1 MPKGIVWNHEMK
13 GHIMVGRKIG
23 RRGFLKGVA
32 GAAVFPYVVSSSAL
46 GKDGAVAPSNKIV
59 VGAIG
64 VGARGTGVMGNFLHQ
79 KDARVVA
86 VCDLKS
92 NVLADRKNR
101 VDRHYGDT
109 GCAAYHDFR
118 DLLARK
124 DIDAVL
130 IATTDHWH
138 VLCALA
144 AAKARKD
151 MYVEK
156 PLGVS
161 LAEDHALRAACKRY
175 GVLFQFGTQQRSS
188 WQFLLACE
196 LVRNEKIGKLKTIN
210 VWSPPSTKGGSTEV
224 VPVPEWLDYEMWLG
238 PAPKVPYTKD
248 RCVNRNWWH
257 IYDYALGFIAGWGI
271 HPLDIALWGAGEKT
285 ACNFEIEGTGVFP
298 TEGAHN
304 CALNWNLKI
313 SYDNGL
319 VMNYTGNPYPDEW
332 KKRYGR
338 TTSHGTAFEGT
349 EGWVHVDRAG
359 INAWPESLLK
369 TEFGPGDVR
378 LIKSNNHVRNLLD
391 CIKTRTRP
399 ICPIDD
405 AVAADTM
412 CHVSDIATRL
422 ERKLK
427 WDWKKEKFIG
437 DDAANRR
444 LRRSMRSPW
453 KL

>member
-1 MPKGIVWNHEMK
+1 
-13 GHIMVGRKIG
+13 MVK
-23 RRGFLKGVA
+23 RRIERRSFLKGAV
-32 GAAVFPYVVSSSAL
+32 GAAMFPYVVSSSAL

-64 VGARGTGVMGNFLHQ
+64 VGPQGTGVMRNFLGQ
-79 KDARVVA
+79 KDAQVVA

-92 NVLADRKNR
+92 NVLADRKKL
-101 VDRHYGDT
+101 VDKRYGDT
-109 GCAAYHDFR
+109 GCAAYSDFR
-118 DLLARK
+118 ELLARK

-138 VLCALA
+138 VLCAIA
-144 AAKARKD
+144 AAKAKKD

-156 PLGVS
+156 PMGVS
-161 LAEDHALRAACKRY
+161 LAEDQALRAACKRY

-188 WQFLLACE
+188 RQFLLACE

-210 VWSPPSTKGGSTEV
+210 VWSPPSSKGGSTEV

-257 IYDYALGFIAGWGI
+257 ISDYALGFIAGWGV
-271 HPLDIALWGAGEKT
+271 HPLDIALWGGGEKT
-285 ACNFEIEGTGVFP
+285 ACNLEIEGSGIFP
-298 TEGAHN
+298 TEGVHN
-304 CALNWNLKI
+304 CALNWDLKLKYA
-313 SYDNGL
+313 SGV
-319 VMNYTGNPYPDEW
+319 VMNYVGNPYPDEW

-338 TTSHGTAFEGT
+338 TQGHGTAFEGT
-349 EGWVHVDRAG
+349 DGWVHVDRGG
-359 INAWPESLLK
+359 INAYPESLLK
-369 TEFGPGDVR
+369 TEFGPNDVR

-391 CIKTRTRP
+391 CIKTRTKT
-399 ICPIDD
+399 ICPIED
-405 AVAADTM
+405 AVAADTL

-422 ERKLK
+422 KRKLR
-427 WDWKKEKFIG
+427 WDAKKEKFVN
-437 DDAANRR
+437 DEAANRR

>member
-1 MPKGIVWNHEMK
+1 MFDKRIE
-13 GHIMVGRKIG
+13 
-23 RRGFLKGVA
+23 RRSFLKGAA
-32 GAAVFPYVVSSSAL
+32 GALAFPYVVSSAAL
-46 GKDGAVAPSNKIV
+46 GRAGAVAPSNKIV

-64 VGARGTGVMGNFLHQ
+64 VGPQGTGVMRNFLGQ
-79 KDARVVA
+79 KDAQVVA

-92 NVLADRKNR
+92 NVLADRKKL
-101 VDRHYGDT
+101 VDKHYGGV
-109 GCAAYHDFR
+109 GCATYHDFR
-118 DLLARK
+118 ELLARK

-138 VLCALA
+138 ALCAIA
-144 AAKARKD
+144 AAKAGKD

-156 PLGVS
+156 PMSVGFD
-161 LAEDHALRAACKRY
+161 EDQALRAACKRY

-188 WQFLLACE
+188 RQFLLACE

-224 VPVPEWLDYEMWLG
+224 VPVPDWLDYEMWLG

-257 IYDYALGFIAGWGI
+257 ISDCALGFIAGWGV
-271 HPLDIALWGAGEKT
+271 HPLDIALWGGGAKT
-285 ACNFEIEGTGVFP
+285 ACNMEIAGSGIFP
-298 TEGAHN
+298 TEGAHD
-304 CALNWNLKI
+304 CALNWDLKLK
-313 SYDNGL
+313 YDSGV

-338 TTSHGTAFEGT
+338 TQGHGTAFEGT
-349 EGWVHVDRAG
+349 DGWVHVDRGG
-359 INAWPESLLK
+359 INAYPESLLK
-369 TEFGPGDVR
+369 TEFGPNDVR

-391 CIKTRTRP
+391 CIKTRTKT
-399 ICPIDD
+399 ICPIED
-405 AVAADTM
+405 AVAADAL
-412 CHVSDIATRL
+412 CHISDIAIRL
-422 ERKLK
+422 KRKLR
-427 WDWKKEKFIG
+427 WDAKKEKFVN
-437 DDAANRR
+437 DEAANRR